1 MSIIISD
8 VNNTLLMDRKIPNTA
23 LIDFL
28 NKQSSTIILVT
39 GSDESKRDKI
49 ERRLQR
55 SGLNYITM
63 YMNNTDEDDDVFKYY
78 MAQDL
83 MRTDD
88 IILAVDNSPSA
99 RRAYASLG
107 IRTSAPENIDDM
119 NKFLLWQSGFDPR
132 KYIPRGWS
140 SPL

>member
-8 VNNTLLMDRKIPNTA
+8 VNNTLLMDRKVPNTA

-49 ERRLQR
+49 SRRLEA
-55 SGLNYITM
+55 SNLNYSRM
-63 YMNNTDEDDDVFKYY
+63 YMNNSNEDDDVFKYH

-83 MRTDD
+83 LRTDEVV
-88 IILAVDNSPSA
+88 LAVDNSSSA

-107 IRTSAPENIDDM
+107 IRVSAPENIDNM
-119 NKFLLWQSGFDPR
+119 SKYLLWQSAFDPS

-140 SPL
+140 RPL